1 MSSAEL
7 PLKLDSLASITSGI
21 YEEIQQE
28 MKRAKVSQ
36 ALFAKVAANKSQ
48 VSPEV
53 LQITPSPSKRFP
65 SYISYEV
72 PLPSKLYRLIVVH
85 ISEKSHGCLKG
96 LTKGVACR
104 CVVVCVWAR
113 GVSHYALWH
122 TIMPPSSDKQGGQ
135 RARSKPGLRWR
146 ERARDTTFKMTSFF
160 FFFFVHTSQQFHR
173 QQRWDVPIPHGA
185 HIERH
190 LKKDEEAENGGKME

>member
-72 PLPSKLYRLIVVH
+72 PLPSKLLWCGTEWNFPRGAQNA
-85 ISEKSHGCLKG
+85 KAKCCSHL
-96 LTKGVACR
+96 
-104 CVVVCVWAR
+104 
-113 GVSHYALWH
+113 
-122 TIMPPSSDKQGGQ
+122 
-135 RARSKPGLRWR
+135 
-146 ERARDTTFKMTSFF
+146 
-160 FFFFVHTSQQFHR
+160 
-173 QQRWDVPIPHGA
+173 
-185 HIERH
+185 
-190 LKKDEEAENGGKME
+190 